1 MKCKVTNKSDSLD
14 YGQFKP
20 LLSSFMNFAV
30 KRFGFKKPPSL
41 FFVSDAENAKLP
53 LGKTAHYDPSSY
65 GVTIFTDGRHPKDI
79 LRSLSHELVH
89 HKQNC
94 EGQFGDMGEAG
105 DGYAQTNPHLRQ
117 MEVEANRDGS
127 MCLRDWED
135 THKKQLQE
143 SSYYSRGD
151 KKMKLF
157 EWKNAELATLIK
169 ERFGIPEAKVEE
181 GAGLNTGLSGVEGD
195 DDDETYMGRVKTD
208 AIEEDNTQE
217 EAEDSLELE
226 ESLSSE
232 IRVDDE
238 GRVYDNSGSD
248 NWVSI
253 GTVGKKWREKWGQS
267 YSGQEAWKIQNNF
280 MAPKRKRGGRSADTR
295 KERYQ
300 ESRSVTKRQSSTII
314 EEEVRI
320 RKTVREA
327 IKKYMARK

>member
-169 ERFGIPEAKVEE
+169 ERFGIPETK
-181 GAGLNTGLSGVEGD
+181 
-195 DDDETYMGRVKTD
+195 
-208 AIEEDNTQE
+208 EDNTQE

-238 GRVYDNSGSD
+238 GRVFDISGTGYDD
-248 NWVSI
+248 PTSI
-253 GTVGKKWREKWGQS
+253 GTVDVKWKDKWGKT
-267 YSGQEAWKIQNNF
+267 YSGGKARQIQNNF
-280 MAPKRKRGGRSADTR
+280 MAPKGKRGGRSPDTR

-300 ESRSVTKRQSSTII
+300 ESRTVTKRQSSTII